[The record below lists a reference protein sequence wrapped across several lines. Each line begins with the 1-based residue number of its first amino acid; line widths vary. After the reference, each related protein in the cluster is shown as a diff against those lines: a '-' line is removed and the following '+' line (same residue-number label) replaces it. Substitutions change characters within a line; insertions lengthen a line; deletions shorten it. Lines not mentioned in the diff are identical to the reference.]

1 MLKRVNVLICGLGFV
16 LVAAGAASAQSTT
29 DEAKAKTKA
38 AAHKTVQYVSDA
50 EITTAIKAKLLADQ
64 KTSALKIGVETTK
77 GVVTLDGPVSGAAE
91 KNEAIRLAKKTSGV
105 KRVVSKLR
113 IEKRQS

>member
-1 MLKRVNVLICGLGFV
+1 MLKRTSVLICSLGVVVLTAGL
-16 LVAAGAASAQSTT
+16 ASAQSTT

-50 EITTAIKAKLLADQ
+50 EITTAVKTKLLADQ
-64 KTSALKIGVETTK
+64 KTSGLKIGVETNK
-77 GVVTLDGPVSGAAE
+77 GVVTLDGPVKSAAE
-91 KNEAIRLAKKTSGV
+91 KKQAIHLAKATHGV

-113 IEKRQS
+113 LERNK